1 MKILVPALGRINTQ
15 NRDGSEIR
23 FSAVAKIWQKRG
35 FETHLVLPPREERI
49 LKADGVKAKF
59 HILSE
64 KTTYGGENLFLIL
77 LIYLAR
83 ISKAFLYSPPKNMNL
98 IYIPSDFLID
108 LLPGLWWKRKSPK
121 AKLIVCLFL
130 IAPSPFQGYRF
141 GYQKGWT
148 LPNLRSVLFFT
159 SQRLSFVL
167 LKLFADRVFV
177 LNLLDKQ
184 ILEKHGLGGKVEVID
199 MGVDLEEYLKTSVPI
214 KVYDA
219 CFLGR
224 LHPQKGIFDLIK
236 IWKMVC
242 EERRGARLALIGG
255 GSEEFQKRLS
265 DIINEEGLRKN
276 IAFLGF
282 KMGEEKIKILKQS
295 KIFVLPSFYESWG
308 MVAVEAMAAGL
319 PVVAYDLP
327 IFPKI
332 FSQGMIR
339 VPIGDTK
346 AFAQMVLRLLKD
358 EAFYQK
364 KKKEAKEQA
373 RSYDWEKVA
382 AREMKMFQRI

>member
-1 MKILVPALGRINTQ
+1 MKILVPALGRINVE

-35 FETHLVLPPREERI
+35 YEVHLILPPREKRI

-83 ISKAFLYSPPKNMNL
+83 ISKAFLYSPPKEMEL

-121 AKLIVCLFL
+121 ARVVVCLFL
-130 IAPSPFQGYRF
+130 IAPNPLRGYRY
-141 GYQKGWT
+141 GYQRGWT
-148 LPNLRSVLFFT
+148 LPTPRSFLFFA
-159 SQRLSFVL
+159 SQRLAFVFIR
-167 LKLFADRVFV
+167 LFADKVFV
-177 LNLLDKQ
+177 LNPLDKK
-184 ILEKHGLGGKVEVID
+184 ILEKHGLAEKVEVID
-199 MGVDLEEYLKTSVPI
+199 MGVDLEEFVRTPSPA

-236 IWKMVC
+236 IWKRVC
-242 EERRGARLALIGG
+242 QEKPKAKLALIGG
-255 GSEEFQKRLS
+255 GSEEFKKRLNDS
-265 DIINEEGLRKN
+265 IGKERLTKN
-276 IAFLGF
+276 ISFLGF
-282 KMGEEKIKILKQS
+282 KMGEEKIKSLKQS
-295 KIFVLPSFYESWG
+295 KIFVFPSFYESWG

-332 FSQGMIR
+332 FSQGMVR
-339 VPIGDTK
+339 VPIGDRQ
-346 AFAQMVLRLLKD
+346 AFAKWILRLLKD

-373 RSYDWEKVA
+373 EDYDWRKVA
-382 AREMKMFQRI
+382 EREMRLFPKV